1 MKKLGIIISILAMLA
16 VAGCASSGG
25 KSSSGGGEGDF
36 YTVDLST
43 VKVHALLPGD
53 ILGEPTGG
61 TVKNLT
67 PFTKNYDDL
76 FIIFPQFP
84 VDVTKFSRVTIRAK
98 YYDANGEEIPPG
110 DGNAMV
116 SIIEDVNVKDSKLI
130 RGGAA
135 EGVYPNIPFKQYNT
149 MGFSG
154 TAHTDKGARVRFSK
168 APGGVLFQNS
178 NLGVKYI
185 ELTEFTFHNSVA
197 PPAGTPNPT
206 VSATPAAAT
215 DTAGAATDTA
225 AVTSFPAD
233 GKTRVAIYVT
243 SGSGGGAAARTLASL
258 GVYKSVGD
266 GLAKA
271 ITDTKKGEGVN
282 LTDEI
287 LKAHG
292 ATVSRSEANIICKEY
307 GVQYLCIVTISNINV
322 LGKSFTLG
330 INLVDA
336 SNGQLANTSG
346 GINFGNP
353 AGMLMTIGKMSL
365 ELTAG
370 LAINAALN

>member
-1 MKKLGIIISILAMLA
+1 MKKLGIIFSIVAIL
-16 VAGCASSGG
+16 VIAGCASSGG
-25 KSSSGGGEGDF
+25 GSSSGGGEGDF

-61 TVKNLT
+61 TTKNVT
-67 PFTKNYDDL
+67 PLTKNYDDV

-98 YYDANGEEIPPG
+98 YYNANGEEIPPG

-178 NLGVKYI
+178 NVGVKYI

-206 VSATPAAAT
+206 VSATPAATT
-215 DTAGAATDTA
+215 DVAAAGAA

-243 SGSGGGAAARTLASL
+243 STDRSLAARALVAT
-258 GVYKSVGD
+258 GVFKTVGD

-271 ITDTKKGEGVN
+271 ISETGKGEGVN

-287 LKAHG
+287 TKAHG
-292 ATVSRSEANIICKEY
+292 TTVSDTQAIIQQY
-307 GVQYLCIVTISNINV
+307 GVQYLCVVTISNV
-322 LGKSFTLG
+322 KGKTFSLGVKLADANNPQVANANE
-330 INLVDA
+330 NLDM
-336 SNGQLANTSG
+336 
-346 GINFGNP
+346 GNP
-353 AGMLMTIGKMSL
+353 VGMLQSLGTMSL
-365 ELTAG
+365 KLTAG
-370 LAINAALN
+370 LALNAVLN